1 MDVEDASDESG
12 ERFLVDLMLMR
23 LGRWL
28 RLLGRDVAN
37 PEGESD
43 SGLMDQAKR
52 EIRTIIT
59 RDRKL
64 SLACRKHELSCIFIR
79 SSFIEE
85 QLVEMAGAG
94 VALRLDP
101 QRCTICNGP
110 LGEMKGYETKIW
122 RCRICNRVYWQGSHW
137 EKMEGML
144 VEICRRRE
152 EDCHTLAERGP
163 EDLTALQP
171 ASTIRPKT
179 GL

>member
-1 MDVEDASDESG
+1 MNVADASDGRSR
-12 ERFLVDLMLMR
+12 RFLVDLMLMR

-28 RLLGRDVAN
+28 RLLGQDVAN

-43 SGLMDQAKR
+43 RSIMEQAQEER
-52 EIRTIIT
+52 RTIIT

-64 SLACRKHELSCIFIR
+64 FSACCKHELPCLFIR

-110 LGEMKGYETKIW
+110 LEEMKREAAEIW
-122 RCRICNRVYWQGSHW
+122 RCLICNRMYWQGSHW
-137 EKMEGML
+137 EKMERML
-144 VEICRRRE
+144 EEICRRRE
-152 EDCHTLAERGP
+152 EVRTGLAERGP
-163 EDLTALQP
+163 EDLTA
-171 ASTIRPKT
+171 
-179 GL
+179 